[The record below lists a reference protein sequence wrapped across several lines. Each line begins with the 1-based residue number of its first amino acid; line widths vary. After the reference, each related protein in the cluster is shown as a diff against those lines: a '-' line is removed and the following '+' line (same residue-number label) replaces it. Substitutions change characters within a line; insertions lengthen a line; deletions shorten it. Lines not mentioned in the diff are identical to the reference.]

1 MDDGIFG
8 QNGAMPMYMGGSG
21 SGFQSLIDDSR
32 ERRIS
37 LDIEFEMYSPSTYV
51 FLVSDDSLANLGI
64 FEGDSVIDK
73 KTTDARDGDI
83 VMAAVD
89 GNYTLK
95 IYRKRKNEIYL
106 EAADAAHSII
116 RPKESLE
123 IFGIATGITRKLK

>member
-1 MDDGIFG
+1 
-8 QNGAMPMYMGGSG
+8 
-21 SGFQSLIDDSR
+21 
-32 ERRIS
+32 
-37 LDIEFEMYSPSTYV
+37 
-51 FLVSDDSLANLGI
+51 
-64 FEGDSVIDK
+64 
-73 KTTDARDGDI
+73 
-83 VMAAVD
+83 MAAVD